1 MFVSASLR
9 IIMDEADLPDGWIAT
24 FLDLRGAE
32 LRVDGYF
39 SSLSANL
46 LATLNNI
53 TCVLDAV
60 LQTPSE
66 QIPELAN
73 HDN

>member
-9 IIMDEADLPDGWIAT
+9 IITDEADLPDGWIVT
-24 FLDLRGAE
+24 FLDLRRAE
-32 LRVDGYF
+32 LQVDGYF

-46 LATLNNI
+46 LALLNNI

-60 LQTPSE
+60 LRTPSE
-66 QIPELAN
+66 QIPDLAN
-73 HDN
+73 YDN